1 MGRGDP
7 LRRWGG
13 TASEAEGEKTAT
25 RCDVQSRT
33 VPEMSEGSRKGSEVT
48 RRTVKGQSEG

>member
-1 MGRGDP
+1 MGRGDL

-13 TASEAEGEKTAT
+13 TASEAEGERTAT
-25 RCDVQSRT
+25 RCEVQSRT

-48 RRTVKGQSEG
+48 RRTIKGRSEG